1 MISERVGI
9 PALKAGCLCFG
20 HNQGQRGNDLS
31 TAPASGVFL
40 QPNRVPQL
48 LQSALT
54 QHNGAI
60 STRASKIMSA
70 PHPTSL
76 KPPSINSHPL
86 IQLKYEADFGEFAP
100 PGQTMANW
108 PSNTDVAFRDANFYL
123 PSRVGQLQIAALEN
137 LSEATFTGLCKAM
150 EPMWDG
156 MPIVNKAGLQALA
169 LLQEPEINEFEEEKG
184 HANLSQIESF
194 FMSEA
199 LVSPNV
205 HWGKL
210 AELYNAS
217 DVVQQKAL
225 LGFFTQVLNRDLVD
239 LLSIQEPDLTLPAS
253 LEETYETRVMDDE
266 IYVIDQVNKA
276 LVRED
281 IFMTKY
287 TVSMDDDDNLSC
299 LMFSAPSLSQAMAKG
314 VTYLRD
320 PVNTMFSNMRI
331 WHEDNPIATG
341 QKHRADPLAPP
352 ETSRMIWRLE
362 EFTDKASFD
371 ITASAVEQAI
381 VLHERAVSGKAN
393 DHEAINPSVIWT
405 KTSAFRP
412 GTKEET
418 CARWIAEQE
427 SGPVGT
433 DPLVKAFLQRHPEYL
448 GKVMSLGLQQ
458 IPTPIK
464 WARISALMVV
474 ANKFN
479 AYGDPHLYPEYM
491 LNRDITPGIVTEFKD
506 FAKEIGITLLA
517 MPTKNLERDDGLSF

>member
-1 MISERVGI
+1 
-9 PALKAGCLCFG
+9 
-20 HNQGQRGNDLS
+20 
-31 TAPASGVFL
+31 
-40 QPNRVPQL
+40 
-48 LQSALT
+48 
-54 QHNGAI
+54 
-60 STRASKIMSA
+60 
-70 PHPTSL
+70 L

-86 IQLKYEADFGEFAP
+86 IQLKYEADFGEFAL

-123 PSRVGQLQIAALEN
+123 PSRVGQVQIAALEN

-184 HANLSQIESF
+184 HANLSQIECF

-199 LVSPNV
+199 LVSPYV

-210 AELYNAS
+210 ADLYNAS
-217 DVVQQKAL
+217 DVAQQKAL
-225 LGFFTQVLNRDLVD
+225 LGFFTQVLNRDLVE
-239 LLSIQEPDLTLPAS
+239 LLNIQEPDLTLPAS
-253 LEETYETRVMDDE
+253 LAETYETRVMDDD

-287 TVSMDDDDNLSC
+287 TVSMDDEDNLSC

-320 PVNTMFSNMRI
+320 PVNTRFSNMRI
-331 WHEDNPIATG
+331 WHEDSPIATG
-341 QKHRADPLAPP
+341 RLQWADMLAPV

-371 ITASAVEQAI
+371 AMATAVEQAI
-381 VLHERAVSGKAN
+381 VLHEHAISGKAN
-393 DHEAINPSVIWT
+393 DQEAVNPSVIRT
-405 KTSAFRP
+405 RTDGFRP
-412 GTKEET
+412 ASKEEI

-427 SGPVGT
+427 SGPAGI
-433 DPLVKAFLQRHPEYL
+433 DPLVKAFLLKNPHYVPSVPAFGEP
-448 GKVMSLGLQQ
+448 KF
-458 IPTPIK
+458 PTKLK
-464 WARISALMVV
+464 WARVSALMVM
-474 ANKFN
+474 ANQFN
-479 AYGDPHLYPEYM
+479 AHGDPHLYPEYM
-491 LNRDITPGIVTEFKD
+491 LNRDFAPKIVTELKD
-506 FAKEIGITLLA
+506 FAKEFGITLLA
-517 MPTKNLERDDGLSF
+517 MPTKNLEPDDGFSL